1 MSQPNFGY
9 VLSGTREPIKYRYFI
24 GQFHKICGERTQI
37 CIVLLYPTPKFY
49 TMPFHSQSTSLIET
63 VKEEDESAASAAPS
77 SMLLYDEVDRLER
90 RRDSSPQPNTSF
102 KGLYTLI

>member
-1 MSQPNFGY
+1 
-9 VLSGTREPIKYRYFI
+9 
-24 GQFHKICGERTQI
+24 
-37 CIVLLYPTPKFY
+37 
-49 TMPFHSQSTSLIET
+49 MPFHSRSTSLIET

-102 KGLYTLI
+102 KGPYPDMTSAKVSGF

>member
-1 MSQPNFGY
+1 M
-9 VLSGTREPIKYRYFI
+9 V
-24 GQFHKICGERTQI
+24 
-37 CIVLLYPTPKFY
+37 YPTPKFY
-49 TMPFHSQSTSLIET
+49 TTMSFHSRSNSLIEI

-102 KGLYTLI
+102 KGPYTLI